1 MANKV
6 FNMAGG
12 RHSAA
17 AYSAFE
23 DALYGSCVATDS
35 DFVAT
40 AGTGMTVQ
48 LTSGNGLIS
57 TGSGYARRIQA
68 DSTNTVT
75 ITAASATLPRTD
87 SIVAYIDNAVT
98 PTTSV
103 TDNTNNI
110 LRFVAVA
117 GTPASTPSAPSA
129 VTIQSAVGAGNPYMV
144 LWDVTIP
151 AGATAMNTAVFT
163 DQRRAAKVEISD
175 GSITADKLASN
186 AVTTPKIA
194 SNAVTGAKINFSSIT
209 SGNLASIVPE
219 DLSSLVTPVS
229 NNWSSRDDIKLYR
242 YGNVF
247 VLGFINWWVAS
258 ISANSACNMGTI
270 NSSVLG
276 SAAPIENAITIING
290 DDGKILNNGRIYI
303 NSTGAVSGYC
313 ATARS
318 GATCMRGQITWI
330 YKA

>member
-48 LTSGNGLIS
+48 LTSGDGLIS

-68 DSTNTVT
+68 DSTNTIT
-75 ITAASATLPRTD
+75 ITAASATLPRID

-110 LRFVAVA
+110 LCFVAVA
-117 GTPASTPSAPSA
+117 GTPASTPSAPSS

-151 AGATAMNTAVFT
+151 AGATAMNAAVFT
-163 DQRRAAKVEISD
+163 DQRKTAKIEITD
-175 GSITADKLASN
+175 GSITTNKLADGSVTTAKIDAN
-186 AVTTPKIA
+186 AVTQAKVDLADLTTMTAIQFTDYFTPATGWTFTGQLYKLGHFVFGSLESTHAVSINQNNIGTCS
-194 SNAVTGAKINFSSIT
+194 SNVVQFTYGPGRVGDSQNQNSYAGTVLFLPNGQVRFHAAHAGT
-209 SGNLASIVPE
+209 SLAFTI
-219 DLSSLVTPVS
+219 LLYVS
-229 NNWSSRDDIKLYR
+229 N
-242 YGNVF
+242 
-247 VLGFINWWVAS
+247 
-258 ISANSACNMGTI
+258 
-270 NSSVLG
+270 
-276 SAAPIENAITIING
+276 
-290 DDGKILNNGRIYI
+290 
-303 NSTGAVSGYC
+303 
-313 ATARS
+313 
-318 GATCMRGQITWI
+318 
-330 YKA
+330 

>member
-68 DSTNTVT
+68 DSTNTIT
-75 ITAASATLPRTD
+75 ITAASATLSRTD

-144 LWDVTIP
+144 LWNVTIP

-163 DQRRAAKVEISD
+163 DQRKVAKFEITD
-175 GSITADKLASN
+175 GSITSSKLASN
-186 AVTTPKIA
+186 AVTTAKINA
-194 SNAVTGAKINFSSIT
+194 NAVTAAKVDMSTFTSSAMPAITWDSGILPAKSAFNGRTYMNLVLIDNAYAARSQTAWNTSWQTLGTLPVGCRPVEETLFSAIFTNLDTGAP
-209 SGNLASIVPE
+209 SGYGRVRIGTNGVVEGRAQA
-219 DLSSLVTPVS
+219 TVS
-229 NNWSSRDDIKLYR
+229 NAYCC
-242 YGNVF
+242 F
-247 VLGFINWWVAS
+247 
-258 ISANSACNMGTI
+258 
-270 NSSVLG
+270 
-276 SAAPIENAITIING
+276 
-290 DDGKILNNGRIYI
+290 
-303 NSTGAVSGYC
+303 SGIFT
-313 ATARS
+313 TA
-318 GATCMRGQITWI
+318 
-330 YKA
+330 